1 MKSQTIAKRLGI
13 NFSEG
18 RVQITAEMYNLL
30 QFTQKNRPINMD
42 LVNRLK
48 ASVLRHG
55 VLRLVIVVWD
65 SIKQRYLIVDGQHL
79 TVALKQLNRNIECVI
94 VDCETEEEMVQLMID
109 LNNISKSWTLE
120 NYIHSWAESGVK
132 SYKQLRVA
140 TQLSDVQLTVA
151 MQAYTQ
157 QSRAKATK
165 MVKEGKFEIVNK
177 QRGDELIEYVSECS
191 AILPNTRQMNE
202 ALIKLMLKIE
212 FYNHKH
218 MIKRIKAVVKTFV
231 FSTKEGE
238 LYKQLLGIYNGK

>member
-1 MKSQTIAKRLGI
+1 MKTQTVAKRLGI

-18 RVQITAEMYNLL
+18 RILITPEMYNLL
-30 QFTQKNRPINMD
+30 QFTQKNRPIDMA

-55 VLRLVIVVWD
+55 VFRLVVVVWD
-65 SIKQRYLIVDGQHL
+65 SVKQRYIIVDGQHL
-79 TVALKQLNRNIECVI
+79 TVGLKQFGRNIECVV
-94 VDCETEEEMVQLMID
+94 VDCETEEDMVQLMID
-109 LNNISKSWTLE
+109 LNNVSKTWKLE
-120 NYIHSWAESGVK
+120 NYIHSWAESGIK
-132 SYKQLRVA
+132 AYKQLRIA

-177 QRGDELIEYVSECS
+177 NRGDELIEYVSECS

-202 ALIKLMLKIE
+202 ALIKLMLKVE

-218 MIKRIKAVVKTFV
+218 MIKRIKAVAKTFV